1 MYFVN
6 CFLSPSRFP
15 TFATVLSF
23 VFDFEFEYSLH
34 SPLFYTSRDA
44 SFYIPVR
51 LSMITGNS
59 MFIKNNAS
67 TNSVLFLLIFIY
79 IYFILG
85 LSVYRTEKKR
95 RRRHRRRTNLL
106 IEAMRMCRNF
116 RHYPRNRIPE
126 RCRDMIFRQ
135 DDRRRGH
142 NGPTIVIIEK

>member
-1 MYFVN
+1 MHLSMRQQPKNFIKLNTSGMYFVN

-15 TFATVLSF
+15 SFATVLSF

-34 SPLFYTSRDA
+34 SHLFYTSRDA

-79 IYFILG
+79 IHTFFQVYQYIG
-85 LSVYRTEKKR
+85 LKRKDDEDTVAERIYSLKQCACAVISDITHETEYLSDAG
-95 RRRHRRRTNLL
+95 T
-106 IEAMRMCRNF
+106 
-116 RHYPRNRIPE
+116 
-126 RCRDMIFRQ
+126 
-135 DDRRRGH
+135 
-142 NGPTIVIIEK
+142 

>member
-1 MYFVN
+1 MELIKFVT
-6 CFLSPSRFP
+6 CCCLASILLTDVILASPTR
-15 TFATVLSF
+15 
-23 VFDFEFEYSLH
+23 
-34 SPLFYTSRDA
+34 SRDIIEA
-44 SFYIPVR
+44 ER
-51 LSMITGNS
+51 LEYAIEE
-59 MFIKNNAS
+59 
-67 TNSVLFLLIFIY
+67 
-79 IYFILG
+79 G